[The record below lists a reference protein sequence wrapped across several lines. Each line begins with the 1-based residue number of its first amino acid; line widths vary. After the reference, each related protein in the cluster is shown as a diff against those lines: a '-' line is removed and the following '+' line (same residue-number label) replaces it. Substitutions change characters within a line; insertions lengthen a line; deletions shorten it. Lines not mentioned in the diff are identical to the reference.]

1 MATIDGTLLE
11 FDTLTQNAN
20 VVKNLVL
27 AEMYE
32 QHLINEAQ
40 YKELHEKW
48 QVICIKNGWFKTWA
62 KVFNKDENQYSYK
75 FVQFEK

>member
-11 FDTLTQNAN
+11 LDTLTQNAN
-20 VVKNLVL
+20 IVKNLVL

-48 QVICIKNGWFKTWA
+48 
-62 KVFNKDENQYSYK
+62 
-75 FVQFEK
+75 